1 MMTLSRKGPPPM
13 STLTAPP
20 LQPAVTTD
28 VDDFAVDGLW
38 KVFGTAP
45 EKVVGDAALAELS
58 TAEILE
64 RTGNVVAV
72 RDLSFRVGRGE
83 VFVIMGLSGSGK
95 STLIR
100 CLTRLVEPTAGSIAM
115 RGDDLLGLA
124 PGPLREFR
132 RTKAAMVFQHFGLL
146 PFRTVVDNIAYGLE
160 IRGVG
165 KAERRARAL
174 QMVELVGLGGY
185 EWRYPSQLSGGM
197 QQRVGLARA
206 LAGDPDVL
214 LFDEP
219 FSALDP
225 LIRRNMQ
232 AEIVRLHHEMG
243 KTMVFVTHDLSEALK
258 LGDRILIMRHGE
270 LQQIGTGAELVG
282 APANDYVADFVSDV
296 PIAGV
301 LTLQWIV
308 RPGDTAPDAPTLPA
322 DTVIADAIPA
332 VLGSSV
338 PIRVTDA
345 TGAVVGIVDRDAV
358 LRTVAGERHP
368 S

>member
-1 MMTLSRKGPPPM
+1 M
-13 STLTAPP
+13 STITAPP
-20 LQPAVTTD
+20 LSPATTPAVA
-28 VDDFAVDGLW
+28 DFAVDNLW
-38 KVFGTAP
+38 KVFGPGA
-45 EKVVGDAALAELS
+45 ENVVDNPDFTELT

-72 RDLSFRVGRGE
+72 RDLSFQVGRGE

-95 STLIR
+95 STLVR
-100 CLTRLVEPTAGSIAM
+100 CLTRLIEPTAGRIAM
-115 RGDDLLGLA
+115 RGDDLRGLGPA
-124 PGPLREFR
+124 ALREFR

-174 QMVELVGLGGY
+174 EMVSLVGLEGY

-296 PIAGV
+296 PIASV
-301 LTLQWIV
+301 LTLRWIA
-308 RPGDTAPDAPTLPA
+308 RAGDTAADAPHLPA
-322 DTVIADAIPA
+322 ETVISDAIPV
-332 VLGSSV
+332 VLASSV
-338 PIRVTDA
+338 PVRVTDA
-345 TGAVVGIVDRDAV
+345 TGTVIGVVDRDAV
-358 LRTVAGERHP
+358 LRAVVGERHP
-368 S
+368 A

>member
-1 MMTLSRKGPPPM
+1 MVLPVKGNPGMSTATPAPAPARTGPPH
-13 STLTAPP
+13 
-20 LQPAVTTD
+20 
-28 VDDFAVDGLW
+28 DFEVEGLW
-38 KVFGTAP
+38 KVFGRTPGA
-45 EKVVGDAALAELS
+45 VVDDPALAGLG

-64 RTGNVVAV
+64 RTGHVVAV
-72 RDLSFRVGRGE
+72 RDLSFTVARGE

-95 STLIR
+95 STLVR
-100 CLTRLVEPTAGSIAM
+100 CLTRLVEPTAGSITFRDGDL
-115 RGDDLLGLA
+115 RGLG
-124 PGPLREFR
+124 PGALREFR
-132 RTKAAMVFQHFGLL
+132 RTQAAMVFQHFGLL
-146 PFRTVVDNIAYGLE
+146 PFRTVVDNIAFGLE

-174 QMVELVGLGGY
+174 EMVGLVGLGGY
-185 EWRYPSQLSGGM
+185 EWRFPAELSGGM

-225 LIRRNMQ
+225 LIRRTMQ

-258 LGDRILIMRHGE
+258 LGDRILIMRNGE
-270 LQQIGTGAELVG
+270 LQQVGTGAELVG

-296 PIAGV
+296 PIPQV
-301 LTLQWIV
+301 LTLRWIMG
-308 RPGDTAPDAPTLPA
+308 PGPTAPDAPCLPA
-322 DTVIADAIPA
+322 DTVIAEAVPA
-332 VLGSSV
+332 VLASQV
-338 PIRVTDA
+338 PVRVVDA
-345 TGAVVGIVDRDAV
+345 AGAQLGTVDRDAL
-358 LRTVAGERHP
+358 LRAVTGDRPV